1 MKKIITCLLLV
12 SAVAC
17 SNTVKKENL
26 SLKGRQY
33 LNKDNNLPA
42 NGILKEKVE
51 GKNIKIKLEKGYVL
65 SKESNE
71 ILYSFDNFRLD
82 GDVELSKN
90 KRLYFEKGL
99 LREMVEDE
107 KSIYFYFGIP
117 HFIMEKNEKLYPE
130 IPQDDEAYFEIY
142 DNGLLAGRM
151 YKTNNLSVNESYTYL
166 GSLKELS
173 IHTEDYTTSYVF
185 YDKGELIGQLKSY
198 KVLKSG
204 VLEGLQFEFDGRRY
218 MVANYKNNKLISKKT
233 YDEKG
238 AILYHYDYGLRDT
251 TYYYEYFPDNGQV
264 KTVGFYNCEGLRIG
278 RWIFF
283 YPDGNTKEYR
293 KYIDNNLAY
302 FNTYYENG
310 LKKTTGTIDV
320 DNNIYKGTIKYYE
333 NDGSLSYTETY
344 DNSGILIDRK
354 ENSR

>member
-1 MKKIITCLLLV
+1 MKKIITCILLL

-33 LNKDNNLPA
+33 LIKDNNLPA

-51 GKNIKIKLEKGYVL
+51 GKNIISKLEKGYIV
-65 SKESNE
+65 SKESNKV
-71 ILYSFDNFRLD
+71 LYTFKNFRLN
-82 GDVELSKN
+82 GEVEVEKY
-90 KRLYFEKGL
+90 KTLYFEEGL
-99 LREMVEDE
+99 LKEIEENE
-107 KSIYFYFGIP
+107 KDIYFYFGIP
-117 HFIMEKNEKLYPE
+117 NFIMEKNEKLYPE
-130 IPQDDEAYFEIY
+130 IPQDNTAYFEIF
-142 DNGLLAGRM
+142 DNGILAGRM

-173 IHTEDYTTSYVF
+173 IHSVDYTNSYFF

-198 KVLKSG
+198 NALKNG
-204 VLEGLQFEFDGRRY
+204 VLEGLQYEFDGRRY
-218 MVANYKNNKLISKKT
+218 TIASYKNDKLISKKI

-251 TYYYEYFPDNGQV
+251 TYYYEYFPNNAQV
-264 KTVGFYNCEGLRIG
+264 KTVGFYNGEGLRIG

-320 DNNIYKGTIKYYE
+320 DNNIYRGTIKYYE

-344 DNSGILIDRK
+344 DNSGILIDRN
-354 ENSR
+354 ENPR